1 MPRCYMIK
9 KCPPS
14 GGKLSFGK
22 AGSTTIVK
30 IQVVK
35 PVSNRLTVVKA
46 RKLPELPVLIPLK
59 PVEVPRSKYAA
70 LTEAAPES
78 APPVLVTRLDLGTRR
93 KRESS
98 EISRLKTLP
107 SIEKD

>member
-14 GGKLSFGK
+14 LGKLNLIRKS
-22 AGSTTIVK
+22 GSATIVK

-35 PVSNRLTVVKA
+35 PVTHQVLIGGHQLMAKGN

-59 PVEVPRSKYAA
+59 TVES
-70 LTEAAPES
+70 S
-78 APPVLVTRLDLGTRR
+78 NPPVDSQE
-93 KRESS
+93 KSS
-98 EISRLKTLP
+98 SLSGKNFI
-107 SIEKD
+107 